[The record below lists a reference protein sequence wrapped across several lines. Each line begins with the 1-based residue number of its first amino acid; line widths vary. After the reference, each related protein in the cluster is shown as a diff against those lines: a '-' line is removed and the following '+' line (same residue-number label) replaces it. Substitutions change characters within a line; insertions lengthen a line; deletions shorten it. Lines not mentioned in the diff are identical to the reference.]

1 MNPNEVVAIF
11 RTTVRDH
18 YLDMAG
24 RVGRREFWLFA
35 LGWFVVILGAGF
47 LGRILQIEAIGT
59 LVNLA
64 LLLPIAGMC
73 ARRIQDT
80 GNDGKLVWIW
90 VAIAAFYSFLS
101 LLTLLKG
108 PLILLTALFFLFSV
122 THLVSLILFV
132 LTVILFAFCAQPGMP
147 SKNPYGPPPQ
157 IQPAPKA

>member
-1 MNPNEVVAIF
+1 MNSNEIVAVF
-11 RTTVRDH
+11 RAVVRDH

-24 RVGRREFWLFA
+24 RVGRRDFWLFA
-35 LGWFVVILGAGF
+35 LGWFVVILIAGV
-47 LGRILQIEAIGT
+47 LGSLLHIEAIGT

-90 VAIAAFYSFLS
+90 VAMAAFYGFLS

-108 PLILLTALFFLFSV
+108 PLVLLTALYFLFSI
-122 THLVSLILFV
+122 THLVGLILFV

-147 SKNPYGPPPQ
+147 GKNPYGPPPQ
-157 IQPAPKA
+157 TRTASKA